1 MTGKEDFRML
11 IPSDMVRRFQTSG
24 WLTNRASWLLVL
36 VATAAAPACPA
47 VAATMATEAGAKNA
61 SESLSKIAQRYSD
74 HMIDRDVFTAAGLRK
89 VAAHLASLSE
99 ADLAGEAAF
108 STGLLSDLE
117 ALPRSALHGED
128 ALTYDS
134 LRWLLKDAAT
144 ATQDYPFSFPGPYSY
159 FDLNYISDAIASNP
173 LQTDKDRSAVLTL
186 TADAAARIES
196 VVERTRRQIARGVYM
211 PKAQVPRAVAA
222 AGGFRQASLHWGDIP
237 DSRLTGM
244 DEAARQAFRAA
255 LKANIERTGR
265 GIDALLEVLGPSY
278 LAAAPEQGG
287 MGRYPG
293 GKEYYRM
300 LAKRHT
306 TLDRS
311 PEQLRALGERLVAQ
325 NNKAIEHLLTRLQ
338 LAPSR
343 QQLRERVRTDPRFIA
358 SSPEDVNRRYQE
370 CLRGMESALPRYF
383 TLIPAARYRAVPL
396 PAEQSGM
403 TFGYY
408 QPADASNPYGEYR
421 YNVSDLS
428 HRPMISACAIIF
440 HELIPGHHFHLALQQ
455 ENASLPDFRRATST
469 FGAFNEGWAEYASN
483 LGMEMNAYPDD
494 YAKLGRLMLNAMT
507 LGRLIVDTGL
517 NYFGWTYDQA
527 RQWMKDNTFASD
539 VEIESDILRYSADL
553 PGQALCYG
561 AGFNEFSSLRQELSR
576 KLGTGFDIK
585 AFNREMIS
593 HGALPLDVVRE
604 NALRVLRVDKTPRH

>member
-1 MTGKEDFRML
+1 MSIRLNIVPRFNAFSVLARHA
-11 IPSDMVRRFQTSG
+11 VRLF
-24 WLTNRASWLLVL
+24 VL
-36 VATAAAPACPA
+36 VAAAAALACPA
-47 VAATMATEAGAKNA
+47 RAAPTATVTDTKSAH
-61 SESLSKIAQRYSD
+61 ESLSKIAQRYSD
-74 HMIDRDVFTAAGLRK
+74 HLIDRDVFTAAGLRK
-89 VAAHLASLSE
+89 VAAHLPSLSA

-108 STGLLSDLE
+108 STHLLSDLE
-117 ALPRSALHGED
+117 ALPRSALYGED
-128 ALTYDS
+128 LLTYDS

-144 ATQDYPFSFPGPYSY
+144 ATQDYRFSFPAPYSY
-159 FDLNYISDAIASNP
+159 FDLNYISDALASNP
-173 LQTDKDRSAVLTL
+173 LQTEKDRSAALSL
-186 TADAAARIES
+186 TADAAARIEA
-196 VVERTRRQIARGVYM
+196 VVERTRSQIARGVYM
-211 PKAQVPRAVAA
+211 PKPQIPRAVAA
-222 AGGFRQASLHWGDIP
+222 ASGFRQASSHWGDIP
-237 DSRLTGM
+237 DSRLTGL
-244 DEAARQAFRAA
+244 DEASRQAFRAA

-265 GIDALLEVLGPSY
+265 GIDALLEVLGASY

-293 GKEYYRM
+293 GKDYYLM

-311 PEQLRALGERLVAQ
+311 PEQLRALGERLGAQ
-325 NNKAIEHLLTRLQ
+325 NNRAIEQLLTRLQ

-358 SSPEDVNRRYQE
+358 SSPEDVNRRYQD
-370 CLRGMESALPRYF
+370 CLRTMEPALPRYF
-383 TLIPAARYRAVPL
+383 TIIPKARYRAVPL

-408 QPADASNPYGEYR
+408 QPADPSNSFGEYR

-440 HELIPGHHFHLALQQ
+440 HELIPGHHFHVALQQ
-455 ENASLPDFRRATST
+455 ENVSLPDFRRAASS

-483 LGMEMNAYPDD
+483 LAIEMNAYPDD

-507 LGRLIVDTGL
+507 FGRLIVDTGL
-517 NYFGWTYDQA
+517 NYFDWTYDQA
-527 RQWMKDNTFASD
+527 RQWMKENTFASD
-539 VEIESDILRYSADL
+539 VEIDSDILRYSADL

-561 AGFNEFSSLRQELSR
+561 AGFNEFSSLRQELSH
-576 KLGTGFDIK
+576 KLGAGFDIK

-593 HGALPLDVVRE
+593 HGALPLGAVRE
-604 NALRVLRVDKTPRH
+604 NALRVLQAGRARTH